1 MNITYLGHSSFLLK
15 NSTGRVLMD
24 PYDATKMGKKFPKV
38 EADIITISHDH
49 ADHNARN
56 VVEGDPLVIT
66 IPGEYE
72 KFDIRVSGFET
83 YHDKQQG
90 EERGKNTMYKVE
102 MDDISILHCGDLGHT
117 LTAELI
123 DDINGADIVLI
134 PVGGF
139 YTIDAD
145 EARQVVEKLEPSIII
160 PMHYKVADMNPEIMD
175 NLAPV
180 DDFLSKIGVTEPERM
195 KTLSIKR
202 ADLGENTRIIVL
214 ES

>member
-15 NSTGRVLMD
+15 SSTGRLLMD
-24 PYDATKMGKKFPKV
+24 PFDGTKMGKKFPKV

-49 ADHNARN
+49 SDHNARN
-56 VVEGDPLVIT
+56 VVEGNPLVIE

-72 KFDIRVSGFET
+72 KFDIRISGFET

-90 EERGKNTMYKVE
+90 AERGKNTMYKVE

-117 LTAELI
+117 LSSEMI
-123 DDINGADIVLI
+123 EEINGADIVLI

-175 NLAPV
+175 KLAPV
-180 DDFLSKIGVTEPERM
+180 EDFLSKIGVTEPERM
-195 KTLSIKR
+195 KTLSIKKG
-202 ADLGENTRIIVL
+202 DLGESCV
-214 ES
+214 

>member
-15 NSTGRVLMD
+15 NSNGNVLTD
-24 PYDATKMGKKFPKV
+24 PYDSATMGRKFPKV
-38 EADIITISHDH
+38 QAEIITISHEH

-56 VVEGDPLVIT
+56 VVEGEPLIID

-72 KFDIRVSGFET
+72 KHDIRVNGFET
-83 YHDKQQG
+83 YHDKSQG
-90 EERGKNTMYKVE
+90 QERGKNTIFKIE
-102 MDDISILHCGDLGHT
+102 MDDISILHCGDLGHI
-117 LTAELI
+117 LSSELI
-123 DDINGADIVLI
+123 DEIDGADIVLI
-134 PVGGF
+134 PVGGY

-160 PMHYKVADMNPEIMD
+160 PMHYKVADMNPEIMN

-180 DDFLSKIGVTEPERM
+180 EDFLSKIGVTEPERM
-195 KTLSIKR
+195 KTLSIKK
-202 ADLGENTRIIVL
+202 ADLGEDTRIIVL

>member
-15 NSTGRVLMD
+15 SSTGRLLMD
-24 PYDATKMGKKFPKV
+24 PFDGTKMGKKFPKV

-49 ADHNARN
+49 SDHNARN
-56 VVEGDPLVIT
+56 VVEGNPLVIE

-72 KFDIRVSGFET
+72 KFDIRISGFET

-90 EERGKNTMYKVE
+90 AERGKNTMYKVE

-117 LTAELI
+117 LSSEMI
-123 DDINGADIVLI
+123 EEINGADIVLI

-175 NLAPV
+175 KLAPV
-180 DDFLSKIGVTEPERM
+180 EDFLSKIGVTEPERM
-195 KTLSIKR
+195 KTLSIKKG
-202 ADLGENTRIIVL
+202 DLGEDTRIIVL

>member
-1 MNITYLGHSSFLLK
+1 
-15 NSTGRVLMD
+15 MD
-24 PYDATKMGKKFPKV
+24 PFDGTKMGKKFPKV

-49 ADHNARN
+49 SDHNARN
-56 VVEGDPLVIT
+56 VVEGNPLVIE

-72 KFDIRVSGFET
+72 KFDIRISGFET

-90 EERGKNTMYKVE
+90 AERGKNTMYKVE

-117 LTAELI
+117 LSSEMI
-123 DDINGADIVLI
+123 EEINGADIVLI

-175 NLAPV
+175 KLAPV
-180 DDFLSKIGVTEPERM
+180 EDFLSKIGVTEPERM
-195 KTLSIKR
+195 KTLSIKKG
-202 ADLGENTRIIVL
+202 DLGEDTRIIVL

>member
-15 NSTGRVLMD
+15 NSNGNVLTD
-24 PYDATKMGKKFPKV
+24 PYDSAKMGRKFPKI
-38 EADIITISHDH
+38 EADIITISHEHD
-49 ADHNARN
+49 DHNARN
-56 VVEGDPLVIT
+56 AVEGQPLIID

-72 KFDIRVSGFET
+72 KHDIRISGFET

-90 EERGKNTMYKVE
+90 QERGKNTIFKIE
-102 MDDISILHCGDLGHT
+102 MDDVSILHCGDLGHI
-117 LTAELI
+117 LTSELI
-123 DDINGADIVLI
+123 DEIDGADIVLI
-134 PVGGF
+134 PVGGY

-160 PMHYKVADMNPEIMD
+160 PMHYKAADMNPEIMN

-180 DDFLSKIGVTEPERM
+180 EDFLAKIGVTEPERM
-195 KTLSIKR
+195 KTLSIKK
-202 ADLGENTRIIVL
+202 ADLGEDTRIIVL

>member
-15 NSTGRVLMD
+15 NSTGKLVTD
-24 PYDATKMGKKFPKV
+24 PYDGTKMGKKFPKV
-38 EADIITISHDH
+38 EADIITISHEHD
-49 ADHNARN
+49 DHNARTA
-56 VVEGDPLVIT
+56 VEGDPLVIT

-90 EERGKNTMYKVE
+90 EERGKNTIFKIE

-117 LTAELI
+117 LSNELI
-123 DDINGADIVLI
+123 EEINGADVVLI

-145 EARQVVEKLEPSIII
+145 EARQVVEKLEATIII
-160 PMHYKVADMNPEIMD
+160 PMHYKVPDMSPEIMN

-180 DDFLSKIGVTEPERM
+180 DDFLAKIGVTEPERM
-195 KTLSIKR
+195 KTLSLKK
-202 ADLGENTRIIVL
+202 ADLDENTRIIVL